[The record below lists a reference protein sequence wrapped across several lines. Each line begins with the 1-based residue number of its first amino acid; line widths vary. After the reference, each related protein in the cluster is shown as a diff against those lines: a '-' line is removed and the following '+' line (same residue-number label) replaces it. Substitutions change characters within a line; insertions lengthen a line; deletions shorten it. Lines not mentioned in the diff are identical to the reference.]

1 MSTPLFSVI
10 VPVYKTEAFLRQCV
24 DSILNQTYP
33 DFQLIL
39 VDDGSPDGSGA
50 ICDAYAGLDSRVTV
64 IHKEN
69 GGPGRARKAALAEC
83 LGDYI
88 VCVDSDDYIAQDH
101 LAQFAAEIET
111 YTPDVIL
118 FSATRF
124 SEQGEIPF
132 RTSLPAGYYTA
143 ETLDVIRENLIC
155 AEDLQQRI
163 MYGVCLAAVKRS
175 LYTDFQMSA
184 PEDIN
189 HGEDLSITVP
199 LLAASKAVCV
209 LDYCG
214 YYYRDNP
221 VSLTNT
227 LILDEVRQMKVLAN
241 YLHSVLEKD
250 YDRKIDMYVATHY
263 FDFLDR
269 AMLLMNYREYRCLVK
284 QTLDAELSGYLA
296 RAKCK
301 NNRMWQIV
309 FLLMRYKMFGTLWM
323 VRKIRKRKR

>member
-50 ICDAYAGLDSRVTV
+50 ICDTYAGLDSRVKV

-83 LGDYI
+83 RGDYI
-88 VCVDSDDYIAQDH
+88 VCVDSDDYVAQDH
-101 LAQFAAEIET
+101 LARFAAQIET
-111 YTPDVIL
+111 YAPDVIL

-124 SEQGEIPF
+124 SDQGEMPF
-132 RTSLPAGYYTA
+132 LTSLPAGYYA
-143 ETLDVIRENLIC
+143 GEKMKVIRENLIC

-175 LYTDFQMSA
+175 LYADFQMRA

-189 HGEDLSITVP
+189 HGEDLSVTVP
-199 LLAASKAVCV
+199 VLAASEKVCV

-227 LILDEVRQMKVLAN
+227 LILDEVRQMKVIAN
-241 YLHSVLEKD
+241 YLHAVLGRD
-250 YDRKIDMYVATHY
+250 YDRKIDQYMATHY

-269 AMLLMNYREYRCLVK
+269 AMLTMSLGAYWKLVR
-284 QTLDAELSGYLA
+284 QTLDKELYGYLV

-301 NNRMWQIV
+301 ANPVWQIV
-309 FLLMRYKMFGTLWM
+309 FALMKCRLFGLLWIL
-323 VRKIRKRKR
+323 RKIRKRKV

>member
-1 MSTPLFSVI
+1 MQTPLFSII
-10 VPVYKTEAFLRQCV
+10 VPVYRAEQYLHQCV
-24 DSILNQTYP
+24 DSILNQSFE
-33 DFQLIL
+33 DFQLVL

-50 ICDAYAGLDSRVTV
+50 ICDEYARYDSRVTV

-83 LGDYI
+83 QGKYI
-88 VCVDSDDYIAQDH
+88 VCVDSDDYVAPEH
-101 LAQFAAEIET
+101 LTRFAEQIET
-111 YTPDVIL
+111 HTPDVIL

-124 SEQGEIPF
+124 SDQGEAPF
-132 RTSLPAGYYTA
+132 LTSLPAGYYTG
-143 ETLDVIRENLIC
+143 EKMSVIRENLIC

-163 MYGVCLAAVKRS
+163 MYGVCLAVVKRS
-175 LYTDFQMSA
+175 LYADYQMRA

-199 LLAASKAVCV
+199 VLAASTKVCV

-227 LILDEVRQMKVLAN
+227 LNLDEVRQMKVLAN
-241 YLHSVLEKD
+241 YLHGVLNRE
-250 YDRKIDMYVATHY
+250 YDKKIDRYVATHY

-269 AMLLMNYREYRCLVK
+269 AMLAMSYGEYRKLVR
-284 QTLDAELSGYLA
+284 QTLDKELYGYLV

-301 NNRMWQIV
+301 ANPMWQIV
-309 FLLMRYKMFGTLWM
+309 FALMKCRLFGLLWIL
-323 VRKIRKRKR
+323 RKIRKRKV